1 MHKLRLS
8 FALVCLT
15 LLVASVSFAQR
26 PGRPNRPPTDPTPTP
41 DNASTPILPAPT
53 PAPTPAASP
62 TASPAGETQPAG
74 PGGRGP
80 GGLGAGGPFGGL
92 RFRSIGPA
100 VTSGR
105 VHAFAVDPNDRTKY
119 YVAVA
124 SGGVWKTVNAGT
136 TWTPVFDNEASFSIG
151 AIALD
156 PKNPSTVW
164 VGTGESN
171 SQRSVGYGDGVYRS
185 DDGGRSWRNVGLK
198 TSEHIGKIVI
208 DPRDSNVVFVAAQGP
223 LWSGGGERGLYK
235 TTDGGRT
242 WKAVIPGTENT
253 GATDVVIDPSNPD
266 IMYAAT
272 WQRRRHFFTL
282 INGGPESAMY
292 KSVDAGNT
300 WTRLRSGIP
309 PGDIGR
315 IGLAV
320 SPASPNVVYATIEAT
335 GVLSGIFRSGDRG
348 ATWERMSPTIAQGMY
363 YGQII
368 ADPKEVDRIYIPNVQ
383 NQVSD
388 DGGRTQRALGER
400 LKHVDNHAIWVDP
413 KNTDY
418 ILAGC
423 DGGVYESFDKGSTW
437 NFKSNLPVAQFYDVV
452 ADNNVPF
459 YHVYGGTQDNNS
471 LGGPARTRSSG
482 GIFNSDW
489 YATNGGDG
497 FRSQVD
503 PVDSNIVYAESQNG
517 GLVRL
522 DKKTGER
529 ANIVPI
535 EGKDI
540 ESQRYNW
547 DSPIQISPHNNNRL
561 YFAGHKL
568 YKSDDRGDNWKVI
581 SGDLS
586 RGLDRNA
593 LPVMGKI
600 WGPDAVEKNVS
611 TALYGNASSIT
622 ESPKKAGL
630 IYVGTD
636 DGLINIT
643 ENDGGS
649 WRKVDKVPG
658 VPENSYVHRV
668 IASSHDAGTVYA
680 VYNNHQNGDFK
691 PYLMKSTDMGK
702 TWTSIN
708 GNLPERGS
716 TYAFAEDPVNLNLLF
731 TGTEFGLFFSLDG
744 GAKWTQLKGG
754 LPTIA
759 IRDIAFQKIENDIII
774 ATFGRGIYVLDDY
787 TPLRMAKP
795 EMLNQ
800 PSALFPVK
808 DALMYIRSNVS
819 FSGSQGGSFYA
830 AQNPAYGATF
840 SYFIKEAP
848 QTMRQKRQAAE
859 RAAERA
865 KTPIHYPSMAELRA
879 ETEEEPAAVLFTITD
894 AEGKIVRRLTAP
906 SGQGI
911 QRTVWDMRYTGPSVS
926 AAAGGGFS
934 GRGGG
939 GGGAG
944 GGGGEPPEGGGGG
957 FGGGPQ
963 GPLVMPGKYTVTMS
977 QRVNGVVTALPG
989 SQTFSITVEGRE
1001 KMTAAE
1007 IAALSVFQQ
1016 KVSALQRAL
1025 TGASASA
1032 TEAKARIGLLKR
1044 AAEEAPVTDNK
1055 KWMDQAE
1062 AMDNE
1067 IDAIINKLRGGRENT
1082 EIPPPSITQRV
1093 QVVASGIRLST
1104 VKPTQTQIEQYD
1116 IASSEFKPVLARLK
1130 ALVDGELPKFEK
1142 VLEDSGA
1149 PLILIR
1155 GPLPAPSVGED
1166 EEGEGDGAG
1175 DTFE

>member
-1 MHKLRLS
+1 MHHLRS
-8 FALVCLT
+8 PLT
-15 LLVASVSFAQR
+15 LFCLLILLTTVLSAQR
-26 PGRPNRPPTDPTPTP
+26 PVPSPTPLPKDVAQPPAGATP
-41 DNASTPILPAPT
+41 T
-53 PAPTPAASP
+53 PTPAASP
-62 TASPAGETQPAG
+62 SPEGTPAVPGG
-74 PGGRGP
+74 PGGRGGP
-80 GGLGAGGPFGGL
+80 GGPGGGGPFGGL

-105 VHAFAVDPNDRTKY
+105 VIAFAVDPTDRSKY

-136 TWTPVFDNEASFSIG
+136 TWTPVFENEGSFSIG

-164 VGTGESN
+164 VGTGERN

-185 DDGGRSWRNVGLK
+185 DDGGRSWRNMGLK
-198 TSEHIGKIVI
+198 TSEHIGRIAI

-235 TTDGGRT
+235 TTDGGKT

-253 GATDVVIDPSNPD
+253 GATEVVIDPANPD
-266 IMYAAT
+266 TIYAAT

-282 INGGPESAMY
+282 VNGGPESAIY
-292 KSVDAGNT
+292 KSTDGGNT
-300 WTRLRSGIP
+300 WARLRSGLP

-315 IGLAV
+315 IGMSI
-320 SPASPNVVYATIEAT
+320 SPANTSVVYATVEAT
-335 GVLSGIFRSGDRG
+335 GVLSGIFRSNDRG

-363 YGQII
+363 YGQIV
-368 ADPKEVDRIYIPNVQ
+368 ADPKNVDRVYIPNVQ

-388 DGGRTQRALGER
+388 DGGRTQRGLGER

-413 KNTDY
+413 TNTDY

-423 DGGVYESFDKGSTW
+423 DGGIYESFDKGANW
-437 NFKSNLPVAQFYDVV
+437 NFKSNLPIAQFYDIV

-482 GIFNSDW
+482 GIMNSDW

-503 PVDSNIVYAESQNG
+503 PTDSNIVYAESQNG
-517 GLVRL
+517 GLVRF

-529 ANIVPI
+529 AGIVPI
-535 EGKDI
+535 EGPGI

-547 DSPIQISPHNNNRL
+547 DSPILISPHDHNRL

-611 TALYGNASSIT
+611 TALYGNAASIT

-630 IYVGTD
+630 IYIGTD
-636 DGLINIT
+636 DGLVQVT

-649 WRKVDKVPG
+649 WRKVDKIAG
-658 VPENSYVHRV
+658 VPENTYVHR
-668 IASSHDAGTVYA
+668 ILASQHDANTVYA
-680 VYNNHQNGDFK
+680 AFNNHQNGDFK
-691 PYLMKSTDMGK
+691 PYLMKSTDKGV

-716 TYAFAEDPVNLNLLF
+716 VYAIAEDPVNPNLLF
-731 TGTEFGLFFSLDG
+731 TGTEFGIFFSIDG

-759 IRDIAFQKIENDIII
+759 IRDIAFQKMENDLVI

-787 TPLRMAKP
+787 TPLRMAAK
-795 EMLNQ
+795 ENLDKASML
-800 PSALFPVK
+800 LPVK

-819 FSGSQGGSFYA
+819 FSTSQGGSFYTA
-830 AQNPAYGATF
+830 PNPAYGATF
-840 SYFIKEAP
+840 TYFLKESP
-848 QTMRQKRQAAE
+848 KTLRQKRQEAE

-865 KTPIHYPSMAELRA
+865 KAPFHYPSIAELRA
-879 ETEEEPAAVLFTITD
+879 EAEEESPAILFTITD
-894 AEGKIVRRLTAP
+894 AEGKIVRRINAP
-906 SGQGI
+906 AGQGF
-911 QRTVWDMRYTGPSVS
+911 QRTVWDMRFTPPSVS
-926 AAAGGGFS
+926 A
-934 GRGGG
+934 GGG
-939 GGGAG
+939 GGGFGGGG
-944 GGGGEPPEGGGGG
+944 GGGGEGGGG

-963 GPLVMPGKYTVTMS
+963 GPLVMPGKYTVTMAMRS
-977 QRVNGVVTALPG
+977 GGVVTSIPG
-989 SQTFSITVEGRE
+989 SQTFNVTVEGRE

-1007 IAALSVFQQ
+1007 IAALSAFQQ
-1016 KVSALQRAL
+1016 KVSALQRSVS
-1025 TGASASA
+1025 GANSSAA
-1032 TEAKARIGLLKR
+1032 EAKARIGLLKR
-1044 AAEEAPVTDNK
+1044 AAEEAPVENK
-1055 KWMDQAE
+1055 KMIEQAE
-1062 AMDNE
+1062 ALDNE
-1067 IDAIINKLRGGRENT
+1067 IDGIINSLRGGRENT
-1082 EIPPPSITQRV
+1082 EIPPPTIAQRV
-1093 QVVASGIRLST
+1093 QVVAGGIRLST
-1104 VKPTQTQIEQYD
+1104 VKPTQTQLDQYE
-1116 IASSEFKPVLARLK
+1116 IASSAFKPVLARLK

-1142 VLEDSGA
+1142 VLEDAGA

-1155 GPLPAPSVGED
+1155 GPLPNPSSIEED
-1166 EEGEGDGAG
+1166 EENGDGEGLG
-1175 DTFE
+1175 FVEFW